1 MAEPLV
7 EVTRCERLPSG
18 DWLFAFSASGSSF
31 EEMVRSIKYSIPS
44 HHRKWSP
51 ERKCWLISDI
61 GMRYFWDF
69 MPQLREPMQ
78 RMARSGGQQT
88 HQQQRRQQST
98 RGNVAPVEVAEAFA
112 LLFLLPSAPLAV
124 IKAAY
129 RALANIHH
137 PDHGGNTET
146 MKRLN
151 SAHEKA
157 CAWANKQAS
166 KAS

>member
-18 DWLFAFSASGSSF
+18 DWLFAFAAFGSAF

-44 HHRKWSP
+44 HHRKWVP
-51 ERKCWLISDI
+51 ERKCWLISDV

-69 MPQLREPMQ
+69 MPELREPMQ

-88 HQQQRRQQST
+88 RQRQQSHT

-112 LLFLLPSAPLAV
+112 FMYLLPSAPLPV
-124 IKAAY
+124 IKAAFK
-129 RALANIHH
+129 ALANIHH

-151 SAHEKA
+151 KAHEAA